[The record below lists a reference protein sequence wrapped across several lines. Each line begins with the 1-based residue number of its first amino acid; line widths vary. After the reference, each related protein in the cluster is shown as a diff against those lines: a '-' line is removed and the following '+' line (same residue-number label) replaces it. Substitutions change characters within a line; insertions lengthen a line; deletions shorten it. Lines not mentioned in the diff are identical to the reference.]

1 MDKNEYQHLPQSV
14 KELFKDYDVK
24 YNEINIYLNPPG
36 FELKTFRKSEEEF
49 DEFIN
54 ILSNLIF
61 PQFVKEQEDK
71 IKNYT
76 FDKEDVDHIQ
86 TMVDIY
92 KKQVIEYEEI
102 TKLLKENKY
111 KYTPEQIKRRY
122 FMEERDIEDFDY
134 VNHKNTFILPIEMH
148 LKTNLI
154 INLEDTDQIK
164 TFIDNMT
171 NDINTN
177 ENIKIKTN
185 KDKLYRLDPY
195 EKVSDFSD
203 NNLFLDELVGILT
216 DYED

>member
-1 MDKNEYQHLPQSV
+1 MDKKEYQHLPQSV
-14 KELFKDYDVK
+14 KDLFKDYDVK

-36 FELKTFRKSEEEF
+36 VEVKTFRKSEEEL

-61 PQFVKEQEDK
+61 PQFLKEQEDK

-76 FDKEDVDHIQ
+76 FDKEDVNHVQ
-86 TMVDIY
+86 TMVDLY
-92 KKQVIEYEEI
+92 KKQTIEYDEI

-111 KYTPEQIKRRY
+111 KYTPEQIKRRC

-148 LKTNLI
+148 LKTNLV
-154 INLEDTDQIK
+154 INLDDTDQIK
-164 TFIDNMT
+164 PFIENMT

-177 ENIKIKTN
+177 ENIKIKPKT
-185 KDKLYRLDPY
+185 DKLYRLDPY
-195 EKVSDFSD
+195 EKVNDFSD
-203 NNLFLDELVGILT
+203 NNLFLDELIGILT